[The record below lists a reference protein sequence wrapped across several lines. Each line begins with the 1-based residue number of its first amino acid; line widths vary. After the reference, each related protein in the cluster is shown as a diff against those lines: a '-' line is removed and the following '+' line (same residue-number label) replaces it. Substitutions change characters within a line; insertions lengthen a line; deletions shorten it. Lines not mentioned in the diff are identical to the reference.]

1 MPTPGFVADRVPW
14 TAVTTSDPAVVALA
28 KRGRREIVANDHVRL
43 RPLTWREQIGFVVA
57 LPLLF
62 LLWAVMP
69 WGPLTSWP
77 VLTMVLMV
85 AALPTAIVFRGR
97 RSLSR
102 ARKMLGEGRGR
113 AAALPRLEKLAGSSL
128 SGVAVRADA
137 GAHAA
142 LLRLEAGELE
152 AALRISSLPLRD
164 GTSSV
169 RARTPK
175 VGYFGEAVRS
185 VLAWLFPEL
194 GLRPIAASVLRP
206 PADTSVAIG
215 YEGLDLMVATL
226 RVLEASGRDAGPS
239 VRRAFA
245 ELDVSRLG
253 DEYPVL
259 CALVLGTVRRHE
271 PAAEAELAQRLDAL
285 RGSSREVVTRR
296 FPDLADR
303 DGEPYRLPAPVT
315 STALERAAP
324 TALQALRA
332 TPGLTK
338 WIPLPAR
345 GGPWSALF
353 SLWLLLTALGGND
366 PLLYVLAAV
375 FGGMWVSTLA
385 HQRDRVRPLRE
396 AGVTSPARL
405 RELSLMAARAGP
417 RTTGAPTPHPFDRGE
432 LMLVVGL
439 AQAEVC
445 LRDGEI
451 EDAKEQ
457 IGWWLEGLDVGV
469 LATVDLYAVAASA
482 LRVATLLGYRDAAMH
497 LNGWIV
503 SSPSRI
509 GRTRTGH
516 GNAPRAVWLARAL
529 HLAHDGLDAV
539 ALRALDQA
547 APQREVVLDDFERE
561 LYGVLI
567 ERMARRGH
575 VIPERLR
582 ALRWQSAEPSWIG
595 QVWPDPRA
603 LPSRD

>member
-1 MPTPGFVADRVPW
+1 MATTDPG
-14 TAVTTSDPAVVALA
+14 VVALA
-28 KRGRREIVANDHVRL
+28 RQGRREIVANDHVRL

-69 WGPLTSWP
+69 WGPLTAWP
-77 VLTMVLMV
+77 VLTMLLTV
-85 AALPTAIVFRGR
+85 AALPTAVVFRGR
-97 RSLSR
+97 RALSR
-102 ARKMLGEGRGR
+102 LRRQLEQSKTPM
-113 AAALPRLEKLAGSSL
+113 AALPRLEKLAGSSL

-152 AALRISSLPLRD
+152 AALRMASLPLRD
-164 GTSSV
+164 GTSSI

-206 PADTSVAIG
+206 PADTSVALG
-215 YEGLDLMVATL
+215 YEELDLMVATL
-226 RVLEASGRDAGPS
+226 RVLEASGRDAGAS

-245 ELDVSRLG
+245 ELDVARLG
-253 DEYPVL
+253 DKYPVL
-259 CALVLGTVRRHE
+259 CALVLGSVRQHE
-271 PAAEAELAQRLDAL
+271 PAAEVQLSERLEAL
-285 RGSSREVVTRR
+285 RGSSRDVVTRR
-296 FPDLADR
+296 FPDLADL
-303 DGEPYRLPAPVT
+303 DGEPYRLPARVT

-324 TALQALRA
+324 TSLQALHA
-332 TPGLTK
+332 TPGLTR
-338 WIPLPAR
+338 WIPLPSR

-366 PLLYVLAAV
+366 PLLYVLAAI
-375 FGGMWVSTLA
+375 FGGMWVTSLA

-396 AGVTSPARL
+396 AGVTSRARL

-439 AQAEVC
+439 AEAEKR
-445 LRDGEI
+445 LRDGDVEQ
-451 EDAKEQ
+451 AKEQ
-457 IGWWLEGLDVGV
+457 IGWWMEGLDVGV
-469 LATVDLYAVAASA
+469 LATVDLYAVAGSA
-482 LRVATLLGYRDAAMH
+482 LRVATLLGYREAAMH

-503 SSPSRI
+503 SAPSRV

-529 HLAHDGLDAV
+529 HLAHDGLDSV

-547 APQREVVLDDFERE
+547 AAQRDVVLDDFERE
-561 LYGVLI
+561 LYGVLLA
-567 ERMARRGH
+567 RLARRGH
-575 VIPERLR
+575 VIPDSLHE
-582 ALRWQSAEPSWIG
+582 LRWSGSEPDWIG
-595 QVWPDPRA
+595 AVWPSPRA
-603 LPSRD
+603 LPPGD

>member
-1 MPTPGFVADRVPW
+1 M
-14 TAVTTSDPAVVALA
+14 VALA
-28 KRGRREIVANDHVRL
+28 RREQRGGLVANDHVRL

-69 WGPLTSWP
+69 WGPLTAWP
-77 VLTMVLMV
+77 VLTMLLTV

-97 RSLSR
+97 RTLSR
-102 ARKMLGEGRGR
+102 LRKILGAGRGR
-113 AAALPRLEKLAGSSL
+113 AGALPRLEKLAQSAL

-152 AALRISSLPLRD
+152 AALRMASLPLRD
-164 GTSSV
+164 ATSSV

-185 VLAWLFPEL
+185 VLGWLFPEL

-215 YEGLDLMVATL
+215 YEDLDLMVATL
-226 RVLEASGRDAGPS
+226 RVLEASGRDAGPA

-253 DEYPVL
+253 DRYPVL
-259 CALVLGTVRRHE
+259 CALVLGSVRRHE
-271 PAAEAELAQRLDAL
+271 PTAEAELARRLEAL
-285 RGSSREVVTRR
+285 RGSSRDVVTRR
-296 FPDLADR
+296 YPDLASLDA
-303 DGEPYRLPAPVT
+303 EPYRLPAPST
-315 STALERAAP
+315 STALERTAP

-375 FGGMWVSTLA
+375 FGGMWISTLA

-396 AGVTSPARL
+396 AGVTSRARL
-405 RELSLMAARAGP
+405 AELSLMAARAGP

-439 AQAEVC
+439 AQAEMR
-445 LRDGEI
+445 LREGEL
-451 EDAKEQ
+451 EEAKEQ

-469 LATVDLYAVAASA
+469 LATVDLYAVAGSA
-482 LRVATLLGYRDAAMH
+482 LRVATLLGYREAAMH

-529 HLAHDGLDAV
+529 YLAHDGLDAV

-547 APQREVVLDDFERE
+547 AAQRDVVLDDFERE

-567 ERMARRGH
+567 QRMAGRGH
-575 VIPERLR
+575 VIPDGLR
-582 ALRWQSAEPSWIG
+582 ELRWQSAEPAWIRS
-595 QVWPDPRA
+595 VWPNPRA
-603 LPSRD
+603 LPSG